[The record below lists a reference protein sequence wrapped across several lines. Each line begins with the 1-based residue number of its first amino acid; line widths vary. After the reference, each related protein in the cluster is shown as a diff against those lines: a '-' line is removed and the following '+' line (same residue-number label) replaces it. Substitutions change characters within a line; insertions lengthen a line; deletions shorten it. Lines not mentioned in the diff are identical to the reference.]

1 MKKNEFIKLLKKQLD
16 IEEEIKENSN
26 IKAILDSF
34 SIMELISFVDIKFD
48 KKLSFNDLKSMNT
61 INDLI
66 NFIDNDRIVNYEK

>member
-66 NFIDNDRIVNYEK
+66 NFIDNDRIVYYEK